1 MFSRNHHDRV
11 RKVKLSETSRLRV
24 AVGTVC
30 GTLFCVAA
38 AVFADSFNFAEM
50 SPELFRRAL
59 ATDILLPTLVGGPF
73 FFFLLEKI
81 RQLAVAR
88 AELQKLAS
96 TDSLTAV
103 LNRGAFVMLVEAY
116 LAKIEAEERVEAGA
130 LLIVDADYF
139 KAINDTHGHQAG
151 DHALKLIA
159 GTIQRRLSAVDLV
172 GRIGGE
178 EFCVFL
184 PRTREDEARVVAED
198 IRQQVHTL
206 HFPGNN
212 GSGRLT
218 VSVGG
223 VSFSKRVTYKD
234 VFAMADRLLY
244 EAKAAGRNRV
254 CLRSFPDVG
263 M

>member
-1 MFSRNHHDRV
+1 MIRFA
-11 RKVKLSETSRLRV
+11 KLKLSETSRLRV
-24 AVGTVC
+24 VVGTVC
-30 GTLFCVAA
+30 GTLVCALA

-50 SPELFRRAL
+50 SADHFRRSL

-73 FFFLLEKI
+73 FFFLLDKI

-88 AELQKLAS
+88 VELQTLAS

-116 LAKIEAEERVEAGA
+116 LDKVDNEERINAGS
-130 LLIVDADYF
+130 LLIVDADHF

-159 GTIQRRLSAVDLV
+159 SAIQRRLSAVDIV

-184 PRTREDEARVVAED
+184 PKAREEEARLVAED
-198 IRQQVHTL
+198 IRQQIHAIA
-206 HFPGNN
+206 FP
-212 GSGRLT
+212 SDIDTGRLS

-223 VSFSKRVTYKD
+223 VSFTNRVTYKD
-234 VFAMADRLLY
+234 IFAMADRFLY
-244 EAKAAGRNRV
+244 EAKAAGRNTV
-254 CLRSFPDVG
+254 CLRSLPDMG
-263 M
+263 R